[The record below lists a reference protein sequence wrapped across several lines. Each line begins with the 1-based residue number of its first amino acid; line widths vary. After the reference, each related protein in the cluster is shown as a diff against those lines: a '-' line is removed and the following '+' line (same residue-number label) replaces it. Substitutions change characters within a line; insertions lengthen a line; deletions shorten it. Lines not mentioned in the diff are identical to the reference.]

1 MPRTSWT
8 RLTSSVRVRTTVAA
22 TLIVAIALSAGSAIL
37 VWRFRQSLDN
47 NRRNAAIAR
56 AADIASLASAGRLP
70 SVLGLP
76 NEDATYAQ
84 VIDGHGNVIAA
95 SANIAG
101 EPPLGPPAAPR
112 SAALVD
118 RPAHSPVAD
127 ADSSMLVSLPARSAG
142 QQLTVFTGYSLASSN
157 FAVKDV
163 EAALFIG
170 LPLLLLLVGGTAW
183 VIVGRALRPIDA
195 IRSEA
200 SQITTDDLHR
210 RLPEPPSGD
219 EIARLARTMNLM
231 LDRLE
236 QSIEREKLFIAD
248 ASHELR
254 SPLASLRAQLEI
266 GVAGGD
272 RTDWQATAAD
282 ALAEEARI
290 EQLVKDLLLLA
301 RLDQHRAAATR
312 PDALLEAMTILD
324 LSQIVTA
331 DKAARPARPDA
342 ELTTLVEGPAPVAM
356 VAELARRMV
365 ANLVDNAQRYAA
377 SSVTVTVRTHGTW
390 VEMVVQDD
398 GPGVPAADRERVF
411 ERFTRLDTARSADDG
426 GAGLGLAIVK
436 DIVDRHGGRVGF
448 TDCPKG
454 ARVVVTLPCA
464 SPPPAGWPER
474 AGHQTPTQVA
484 APT

>member
-1 MPRTSWT
+1 M
-8 RLTSSVRVRTTVAA
+8 RVRTTLAA
-22 TLIVAIALSAGSAIL
+22 TLIVAIALSVGSAIL

-56 AADIASLASAGRLP
+56 AADIASLASSGRLP
-70 SVLGLP
+70 AVLGLP

-84 VIDGHGNVIAA
+84 VIDGQGRVIAA

-101 EPPLGPPAAPR
+101 EPPLGPPGNPR
-112 SAALVD
+112 SGAVVT
-118 RPAHSPVAD
+118 RPAHNPM
-127 ADSSMLVSLPARSAG
+127 ADSDNSMLVSLPAETA
-142 QQLTVFTGYSLASSN
+142 QQRLTVFAGYSLAGSD
-157 FAVKDV
+157 FAVKDIEV
-163 EAALFIG
+163 ALLIG

-195 IRSEA
+195 IRAEA

-219 EIARLARTMNLM
+219 EITRLARTMNDM

-290 EQLVKDLLLLA
+290 EQLVKGLLLLA
-301 RLDQHRAAATR
+301 RLDQQRLTGPKRDSLA
-312 PDALLEAMTILD
+312 DAITVVD
-324 LSQIVTA
+324 LADIVTA
-331 DKAARPARPDA
+331 DKAGRAARPGSEVTPR
-342 ELTTLVEGPAPVAM
+342 VEGPVPVAM
-356 VAELARRMV
+356 DAELARRVV
-365 ANLVDNAQRYAA
+365 ANLVDNAQRHAA
-377 SSVTVTVRTHGTW
+377 STVTVTVGTAGDW
-390 VEMVVQDD
+390 AEMVVQDD
-398 GPGVPAADRERVF
+398 GPGVPPAERDRVF
-411 ERFTRLDTARSADDG
+411 ERFTRLDAARSADDG

-436 DIVDRHGGRVGF
+436 DIVVRHGGRVGF
-448 TDCPKG
+448 TDSPKG
-454 ARVVVTLPCA
+454 ARVVVTLPLAA
-464 SPPPAGWPER
+464 SIPAGSTGGPAEQ
-474 AGHQTPTQVA
+474 ASTELA